1 MSNHVTD
8 SPESSGNLLSND
20 SEIRLKNR
28 LHKTSETTEILW
40 KLFWKREKTYDCFSM
55 EAISLLSD

>member
-8 SPESSGNLLSND
+8 SPNSSGNLLSND

-28 LHKTSETTEILW
+28 LHKTSETTEIL
-40 KLFWKREKTYDCFSM
+40 
-55 EAISLLSD
+55 